1 MTILTYILAI
11 CGMKL
16 LWKARTRLGN
26 DFNTYAALRLIT
38 GETLSTFMH
47 ILSFHLFMNI
57 QKRKAFLQTFIY
69 TQKLS
74 VDTSNEKILPSSL
87 KCVKVAGSCGEL
99 LKYHLMCFVVAH
111 ILLCVLFYRS
121 FFLSYH
127 FMWKTAV

>member
-47 ILSFHLFMNI
+47 ILSFYLFMNI
-57 QKRKAFLQTFIY
+57 QKRKPFFRHSY
-69 TQKLS
+69 THKRY
-74 VDTSNEKILPSSL
+74 
-87 KCVKVAGSCGEL
+87 L
-99 LKYHLMCFVVAH
+99 LTPQMKRFYP
-111 ILLCVLFYRS
+111 LL
-121 FFLSYH
+121 
-127 FMWKTAV
+127 